1 MSGQWAEEPMHV
13 RMDPNENTP
22 PATKTYAVE
31 VSSMEKARHDSRRKS
46 QAEVQA
52 RADSAMQ
59 EAQKSA
65 RAGATV
71 KGFEHKFAAGMRL
84 RDGFNITL

>member
-1 MSGQWAEEPMHV
+1 MHV

-22 PATKTYAVE
+22 PATKTSVE
-31 VSSMEKARHDSRRKS
+31 VSSMEKARHDSCRKS
-46 QAEVQA
+46 QAEVKA
-52 RADSAMQ
+52 RVDSATQ

-71 KGFEHKFAAGMRL
+71 KGFEHKLGAGMRL
-84 RDGFNITL
+84 HDGFNITL